1 MTSGNLQ
8 KKVTSDEYVPSAPP
22 ICSPAAEIKEVDG
35 RIPASRAANMQSMAE
50 DIGLSTKVDI
60 NISSGITHQ
69 VKVPNHSDSSVS
81 FVHDLVT
88 KPKAISFTGALVPFF
103 FESTILPEFRFKS
116 AYTCFRTTVAESGG
130 RQVLFRL
137 AFQLFMPS
145 ALGPW
150 HRVLA
155 YDARVRLCLHAWARG
170 CVEAS
175 MFENKPGTGGGGGGV
190 LGSSELGTHGGV
202 PGSSEPGTEGGGHG
216 IERTW
221 DRVGGGPVLERAWD
235 RSIKY
240 YLKIPLIDVALSS

>member
-69 VKVPNHSDSSVS
+69 VKVSNHSDSSVS

-103 FESTILPEFRFKS
+103 FESTILPEFQFKS

-130 RQVLFRL
+130 RQVLFRVAGKVACDQEKTWKQPL
-137 AFQLFMPS
+137 VEMRRKAVYNG
-145 ALGPW
+145 ACGPGFPQI
-150 HRVLA
+150 
-155 YDARVRLCLHAWARG
+155 LCIR
-170 CVEAS
+170 
-175 MFENKPGTGGGGGGV
+175 
-190 LGSSELGTHGGV
+190 EL
-202 PGSSEPGTEGGGHG
+202 
-216 IERTW
+216 
-221 DRVGGGPVLERAWD
+221 
-235 RSIKY
+235 
-240 YLKIPLIDVALSS
+240 